1 MSLVELL
8 VVKLLSYSGLGGGSF
23 SFLRSRSWLLL
34 LFWLLGLL
42 LRLLL
47 RDRRRCRSRSRR
59 RRRRFLRCFL
69 LVSGGFS
76 LVNRHCMVRSLF
88 LWVGNRLMSR
98 CSLLL
103 YTKWLKVEVAMGHI
117 TMEGLMIK
125 FVVLAMTAVDDRI
138 VVGLAVV
145 DFSWSLVVQLFRV
158 DVPSVHRG
166 TLFRNIVGGRGDDG
180 RCLNNNFGMDLMI
193 GVEVARAIVVSEG
206 VLLAV

>member
-1 MSLVELL
+1 
-8 VVKLLSYSGLGGGSF
+8 
-23 SFLRSRSWLLL
+23 
-34 LFWLLGLL
+34 
-42 LRLLL
+42 
-47 RDRRRCRSRSRR
+47 
-59 RRRRFLRCFL
+59 
-69 LVSGGFS
+69 
-76 LVNRHCMVRSLF
+76 
-88 LWVGNRLMSR
+88 
-98 CSLLL
+98 
-103 YTKWLKVEVAMGHI
+103 MGHI
-117 TMEGLMIK
+117 TIEGLMIK

-166 TLFRNIVGGRGDDG
+166 TLFRNIVGGCSDDG